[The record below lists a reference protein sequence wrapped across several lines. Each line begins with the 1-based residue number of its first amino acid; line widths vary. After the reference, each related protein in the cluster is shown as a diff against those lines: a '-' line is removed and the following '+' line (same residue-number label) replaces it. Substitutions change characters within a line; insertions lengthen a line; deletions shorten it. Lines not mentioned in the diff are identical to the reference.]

1 MAGMSG
7 LGDQIVEHGPFTQDL
22 LVGPGYAGPLRWLR
36 AADLTELRDELIGL
50 REEVAE
56 LREAVLWCPPTH
68 GCKCLTC
75 ITRAAPPG
83 DLTPDRRTA

>member
-1 MAGMSG
+1 MAHVNRWIVDHITRRGPYTKAAINR
-7 LGDQIVEHGPFTQDL
+7 GDRFQ
-22 LVGPGYAGPLRWLR
+22 
-36 AADLTELRDELIGL
+36 LTATEFNELRDEVASLVA
-50 REEVAE
+50 EVAE

-75 ITRAAPPG
+75 MNRAAEPG